1 VTSPLLEQLVAD
13 LRIETA
19 ALVRVLEALDGPSWD
34 VPTPSPGWLVRDQIC
49 HVAYFDDAATTAL
62 LDPER
67 FAAERD
73 ELVTD
78 PEFTD
83 TIVRERRDLAP
94 EELLAWFAAAR
105 ERLADE
111 YSRADPSVRVPWY
124 GPSMSPAATVTSRIM
139 ETWAHGQ
146 DVVDALG
153 DALGDAPG
161 VARPP
166 TRALRQ
172 VAHLGVRAFANS
184 YRTHGR
190 PVPESPVFVRL
201 TSPDRE
207 SWEWGE
213 PGAVDRVEGPAVDF
227 CLAVTQRRHLD
238 DLDLVVTGPVAAE
251 WMSIA
256 QAFADAPGPGRAPGQ
271 FSR

>member
-1 VTSPLLEQLVAD
+1 MTSPLLEQLGAD
-13 LRIETA
+13 LRLETA
-19 ALVRVLEALDGPSWD
+19 ALARVLEALDDASWN

-62 LDPER
+62 LDPDR

-73 ELVTD
+73 VLITD

-83 TIVRERRDLAP
+83 TIVRERRGLPPAA
-94 EELLAWFAAAR
+94 LLAWFGEAR
-105 ERLADE
+105 ERLINE
-111 YSRADPSVRVPWY
+111 YVRADRSVRVPWY
-124 GPSMSPAATVTSRIM
+124 GPSMSPAAGMTARIM

-153 DALGDAPG
+153 
-161 VARPP
+161 VVRPP

-184 YRTHGR
+184 YRTNGR
-190 PVPESPVFVRL
+190 AVPAAPVFIRL
-201 TSPDRE
+201 TSPVGE

-213 PGAVDRVEGPAVDF
+213 PDAADRVEGPAVDF
-227 CLAVTQRRHLD
+227 CLVVTQRRHLD
-238 DLDLVVTGPVAAE
+238 DVGLAVTGPVAAE

-271 FSR
+271 FRR